1 VARQSFQEELDDI
14 QRQLQQQSQLCQLAL
29 DRVLA
34 ALSGADGGAAVE
46 VIEGDDAIDRLYL
59 IVEHGVES
67 LLARQSPVAVDLRLV
82 LTMIHVNHSLER
94 IGDQCVNIAKLSML
108 APAPLPDEVLG
119 DFTAMG
125 TQASRMVAAAM
136 ESFADRDLAKAESL
150 VEMDQD
156 INVRNHGLARRVVS
170 ASMDEASI
178 ETALRAI
185 LIGRAL
191 ERIGDNAVDIG
202 ERTAYLVT
210 AAFRE
215 FTDASHP
222 VS

>member
-1 VARQSFQEELDDI
+1 VTRQTFQEELDEI
-14 QRQLQQQSQLCQLAL
+14 EAQLQRQAHLCQRAL
-29 DRVLA
+29 DGVLTAVMSADSIAAEQVIKGDDEIDRVYV
-34 ALSGADGGAAVE
+34 AVE
-46 VIEGDDAIDRLYL
+46 HA
-59 IVEHGVES
+59 VES

-82 LTMIHVNHSLER
+82 LATIHVNHSLER
-94 IGDQCVNIAKLSML
+94 IGDQCVNVAKLTML
-108 APAPLPDEVLG
+108 APGPFPAEVVE

-125 TQASRMVAAAM
+125 SQSGRMIAVAM
-136 ESFADRDLAKAESL
+136 ESFAERDLEKAEAL
-150 VEMDQD
+150 VEMDQEV
-156 INVRNHGLARRVVS
+156 NVRNHGLARRFMAAGGDDAAV
-170 ASMDEASI
+170 

-222 VS
+222 TA